1 MLALVYTMPEDHD
14 NKALPEDVEEND
26 LLGAVPQ
33 PLATA
38 KSLRVNKEWQE
49 TACLDGAGRPRRRSG
64 GRDPSRTLLILTGR
78 ERYRVTP
85 SPVTKSRFAK
95 ILVELRPSF
104 SQVFARGQ
112 QVMAMEAD
120 TGRHI
125 LASGHIADANLT
137 HNGYCLAIQPTKKE
151 IITLKTFEF
160 QLLYASYYYRH
171 KKIERITLLKQWVG
185 IHDKVFKTDD
195 IIRNLSLVFEVTPR
209 TIYNDLK
216 FLTKNAE

>member
-1 MLALVYTMPEDHD
+1 MSEDYD
-14 NKALPEDVEEND
+14 NNDLPEAVEDND

-33 PLATA
+33 PLLAI
-38 KSLRVNKEWQE
+38 KSLKAHKEW
-49 TACLDGAGRPRRRSG
+49 TATDRLTGAGRPRQRSG
-64 GRDPSRTLLILTGR
+64 GRDPYRPLVLLTSR

-85 SPVTKSRFAK
+85 APVTRSRFAQ

-112 QVMAMEAD
+112 QVMVMEAD

-151 IITLKTFEF
+151 IFTLKTFEF
-160 QLLYASYYYRH
+160 QLLYTSYYYRH
-171 KKIERITLLKQWVG
+171 NKRERITLVKQWVD
-185 IHDKVFKTDD
+185 IHQKVFKTDD
-195 IIRNLSLVFEVTPR
+195 IIRNLSLVFGVTPR
-209 TIYNDLK
+209 TIYSDMK
-216 FLTKNAE
+216 HLTKNAE